1 MEKNKRVIMRS
12 VWVAADNIISPLG
25 FTSEENF
32 AAISKGESALLE
44 THSKYIEFA
53 VWTAS
58 FNEDQLSKIKEGCNN
73 IVNTKFESF
82 LYFSIKKTLAQGQ
95 FNPES
100 DRTIFVFA
108 TTKGNIELIVN
119 KQVEPVEL
127 NLFHSAQRI
136 TKLFGNPNKPI
147 VVSNACI
154 SGGTAILVAKDLL
167 EAGIYDYAVVC
178 GADTLNEFVLS
189 GFNSLKA
196 LSPNQCKPFDADRV
210 GINLGEAAATVV
222 LKAID
227 SNEKHSFQIK
237 VAGGSITND
246 ANHISGPSRT
256 GLELAM
262 AIQQGL
268 KQANLT
274 ADQIDLVSAHGTATS
289 YNDEMEAKALN
300 HAGLNEVLTNS
311 LKGYF
316 GHTLG
321 AAGLLECIITMHS
334 MKHNLVIQSR
344 GFDKLG
350 TTVPV
355 NICKQNTSKEI
366 KNSVKTLAG
375 FGGCNAAL
383 IFSKQ

>member
-1 MEKNKRVIMRS
+1 MRS
-12 VWVAADNIISPLG
+12 VWVVADNIISPLG
-25 FTSEENF
+25 FSSEENF
-32 AAISKGESALLE
+32 VSISKGETALKE
-44 THSKYIEFA
+44 THSKYIDFP

-58 FNEDQLSKIKEGCNN
+58 FTENQLSKIKEEINGL
-73 IVNTKFESF
+73 VKTKFESF
-82 LYFSIKKTLAQGQ
+82 LYYSTKKVIESGRA
-95 FNPES
+95 NPKS
-100 DRTIFVFA
+100 DRTIFIFA
-108 TTKGNIELIVN
+108 TTKGNIELIEN
-119 KQVEPVEL
+119 KQADPVEL
-127 NLFHSAQRI
+127 NLFHSAQKI

-167 EAGIYDYAVVC
+167 EAGTYDEAIVC

-196 LSPNQCKPFDADRV
+196 LSPNQCKPFDADRI

-227 SNEKHSFQIK
+227 SNEKHSYQIK

-256 GLELAM
+256 GLELAL

-274 ADQIDLVSAHGTATS
+274 TDQIDLVSAHGTATS
-289 YNDEMEAKALN
+289 YNDEMEAKAINL
-300 HAGLNEVLTNS
+300 AGLNEVLTNS

-334 MKHNLVIQSR
+334 MKQNLVIQSR
-344 GFDKLG
+344 GFNKLG
-350 TTVPV
+350 TTLPV
-355 NICKQNTSKEI
+355 NICTQNTSKEI
-366 KNSVKTLAG
+366 KHSVKTLAG

>member
-1 MEKNKRVIMRS
+1 MRS
-12 VWVAADNIISPLG
+12 VWVAADNIVSPLG
-25 FTSEENF
+25 FSSEENF
-32 AAISKGESALLE
+32 AAILNGETALKE
-44 THSKYIEFA
+44 THSKYIEFP

-58 FNEDQLSKIKEGCNN
+58 FNENQLSQIKNVCQG
-73 IVNTKFESF
+73 IVTTKFESL
-82 LYFSIKKTLAQGQ
+82 LYFSISKTLEKGQ
-95 FNPES
+95 VKPKS

-108 TTKGNIELIVN
+108 TTKGNIELIGN
-119 KQVEPVEL
+119 KQINPKEL
-127 NLFHSAQRI
+127 NLFHSAQKI
-136 TKLFGNPNKPI
+136 VNIFGNPNKPI

-167 EAGIYDYAVVC
+167 EAGTYDEAIVC
-178 GADTLNEFVLS
+178 GADTLNDFVLS

-196 LSPNQCKPFDADRV
+196 LSPNQCKPFDADRI

-222 LKAID
+222 LKVSD
-227 SNEKHSFQIK
+227 SMANNPNQIRI
-237 VAGGSITND
+237 AGGSVTND

-256 GLELAM
+256 GLELAL

-268 KQANLT
+268 KQANLR
-274 ADQIDLVSAHGTATS
+274 ANQIDYVSAHGTATS
-289 YNDEMEAKALN
+289 YNDEMEAKAIN
-300 HAGLNEVLTNS
+300 HAGLSNVLTNS

-321 AAGLLECIITMHS
+321 AAGLLECIIVMHS
-334 MKHNLVIQSR
+334 MMQNVVIKSR

-355 NICKQNTSKEI
+355 NICTQNISKEI
-366 KNSVKTLAG
+366 KNSIKTLAG

-383 IFSKQ
+383 ILSKQ

>member
-1 MEKNKRVIMRS
+1 M
-12 VWVAADNIISPLG
+12 
-25 FTSEENF
+25 
-32 AAISKGESALLE
+32 
-44 THSKYIEFA
+44 H
-53 VWTAS
+53 
-58 FNEDQLSKIKEGCNN
+58 
-73 IVNTKFESF
+73 
-82 LYFSIKKTLAQGQ
+82 
-95 FNPES
+95 
-100 DRTIFVFA
+100 VF
-108 TTKGNIELIVN
+108 
-119 KQVEPVEL
+119 
-127 NLFHSAQRI
+127 R
-136 TKLFGNPNKPI
+136 
-147 VVSNACI
+147 
-154 SGGTAILVAKDLL
+154 GGTAILVAKDLL
-167 EAGIYDYAVVC
+167 EAGLYDYAVVC

-196 LSPNQCKPFDADRV
+196 LSPNQCKPFDADRI

-227 SNEKHSFQIK
+227 STEKHSFQIK

-262 AIQQGL
+262 AIQQGI